1 MRRADNFIGAQ
12 RSRGN
17 NIETIATIVAY
28 ASGFALMRPHESAA
42 NLLATSLAVDASLAP
57 LTAIVA
63 MRRGRATGLWA
74 IVGFLFGLWAFIAV
88 LLIGKPKSSMPREPS
103 GFPPTSDAA

>member
-1 MRRADNFIGAQ
+1 MQ
-12 RSRGN
+12 
-17 NIETIATIVAY
+17 TIATILAY
-28 ASGFALMRPHESAA
+28 ASGFGLMHYHESAA

-63 MRRGRATGLWA
+63 MRRGRGVRLWA

-88 LLIGKPKSSMPREPS
+88 LLIGKPREAGERPHD
-103 GFPPTSDAA
+103 FPPTSDAA

>member
-1 MRRADNFIGAQ
+1 MQ
-12 RSRGN
+12 
-17 NIETIATIVAY
+17 TLATIIAY

-63 MRRGRATGLWA
+63 SRRGRGAMPWA
-74 IVGFLFGLWAFIAV
+74 ILGFFFGLWAFITV
-88 LLIGKPKSSMPREPS
+88 LLIGRSKPSMPRQPS
-103 GFPPTSDAA
+103 EFPPTSDAA

>member
-1 MRRADNFIGAQ
+1 VQPYPR
-12 RSRGN
+12 RSRAESRN
-17 NIETIATIVAY
+17 IIETIATIVAY
-28 ASGFALMRPHESAA
+28 ASGFGLMRYHESAA

-63 MRRGRATGLWA
+63 MRRGRPAMLWA

-88 LLIGKPKSSMPREPS
+88 LLLGRPKPSNPRQPS
-103 GFPPTSDAA
+103 EFPPTSDAA

>member
-1 MRRADNFIGAQ
+1 MQ
-12 RSRGN
+12 
-17 NIETIATIVAY
+17 TIATIISY

-63 MRRGRATGLWA
+63 NRRGRATRLWA
-74 IVGFLFGLWAFIAV
+74 IIGFLFGLWAFIVV
-88 LLIGKPKSSMPREPS
+88 LLIGKPKPS
-103 GFPPTSDAA
+103 ATDEFPPTSDAA

>member
-1 MRRADNFIGAQ
+1 MQ
-12 RSRGN
+12 
-17 NIETIATIVAY
+17 TIATIVAY

-63 MRRGRATGLWA
+63 MRRGRATKLWA
-74 IVGFLFGLWAFIAV
+74 IVGFLFGLWAFIVV
-88 LLIGKPKSSMPREPS
+88 LLIGRPKPSSPAQS
-103 GFPPTSDAA
+103 GEFPPTSDAA

>member
-1 MRRADNFIGAQ
+1 MH
-12 RSRGN
+12 
-17 NIETIATIVAY
+17 TIATIVSY
-28 ASGFALMRPHESAA
+28 ASGFALMRYHASPA

-63 MRRGRATGLWA
+63 MRRGRPGILWA

-88 LLIGKPKSSMPREPS
+88 LLIGKPKPPS
-103 GFPPTSDAA
+103 LHQPNEFPPTSDAA